1 MKGTR
6 RISHGARRRRNG
18 TALDLRPPRFSRPQF
33 SNRQNPLAESGLS
46 CCKQTLRARSN
57 RQIFRGSANFC
68 FHISNFG
75 DSFRIAVP
83 LVPSKAEGSEHRE
96 PRDLSVSF
104 ISIRQ
109 CFQVDSAATHSQQRI
124 GAPAIRQFFG
134 RKDSHVPGKG
144 SLGDQTGNPIFKFPI
159 SNLAF
164 PDSEES
170 VKQNQLF
177 LPASLSKQTIG
188 AQNKCQFF
196 AICFSL
202 EFRFSSFGH
211 LIWAGAG
218 NNVKRGF

>member
-6 RISHGARRRRNG
+6 RISDGARRHRDDAG
-18 TALDLRPPRFSRPQF
+18 LDLRPPRFSRPQF
-33 SNRQNPLAESGLS
+33 SNRQNPLVESGLS

-75 DSFRIAVP
+75 DSFRIAIP

-109 CFQVDSAATHSQQRI
+109 CFQVESAATHSQQRI

-134 RKDSHVPGKG
+134 RKGSRVPGKG
-144 SLGDQTGNPIFKFPI
+144 SLGDQPRSQIYNLKSRLSRPRNECQAKPADSPRKSFKTNDRRPKQVSIFRDLFFARISIFK
-159 SNLAF
+159 LR
-164 PDSEES
+164 
-170 VKQNQLF
+170 
-177 LPASLSKQTIG
+177 SLDLG
-188 AQNKCQFF
+188 GRW
-196 AICFSL
+196 
-202 EFRFSSFGH
+202 E
-211 LIWAGAG
+211 
-218 NNVKRGF
+218 